1 MSTTKSSF
9 LLAVL
14 FSVMPMI
21 GATQDAVTLGA
32 DTPMTTVSG
41 NPFIAPEDWTVT
53 VRGPATILEPP
64 EGGSRLALI
73 DVEAEDQEGALAAGW
88 AAYGET
94 DREMLVSNESPDNDG
109 WSKLRSYQYRTSPNE
124 RRGVTAGVM
133 QGGDGWTV
141 WIYDMADDVGQKRG
155 SQVSLIF
162 DRLFPKGFE
171 KESFAGL
178 KANKLT
184 EERLAEIAKFV
195 QDGIEATGVPGVS
208 YGIVQDGKVVF
219 SGGAGVRQIGKP
231 GKADGDTLYMIASN
245 TKGLTTLLIGKL
257 VDAGKIGWKDPV
269 TKLMPSFRLG
279 DEDTTARVLVE
290 HLICA
295 CTGLPRQDFEWLLE
309 YRDLTAAGAMDTLA
323 TMQPTSE
330 FGALFQYS
338 NPLAAAAG
346 YVAGNIV
353 HPEHEFGAAY
363 DMAMQEQVFDPLGMA
378 VTTFDYEKALSS
390 ANVALAHAPDFQDRS
405 SLAVFDINYSAIP
418 VRPAGAAWSSIND
431 MLKYV
436 QMELDE
442 GLLPNGERYIGRDAL
457 LERRR
462 PMVALGSD
470 SAYGMGLMT
479 DNTYGVEVVH
489 HGGDMIGYH
498 SDMIWLPEHN
508 VGAVILTNGDPGWQ
522 IRSRFSRKLLE
533 VLFDGK
539 PEADEA
545 LAADARRYYEQRE
558 ANRKILVAPV
568 AADAAALLAG
578 HYRNDAL
585 GDLRVQVED
594 RMLVFDF
601 GEWKSEV
608 ASKKNPDGTVSFV
621 TISPGIEGLEFVVG
635 GGEDKALLLRDAQHE
650 YIFDT
655 V

>member
-1 MSTTKSSF
+1 M
-9 LLAVL
+9 
-14 FSVMPMI
+14 
-21 GATQDAVTLGA
+21 
-32 DTPMTTVSG
+32 
-41 NPFIAPEDWTVT
+41 
-53 VRGPATILEPP
+53 
-64 EGGSRLALI
+64 
-73 DVEAEDQEGALAAGW
+73 
-88 AAYGET
+88 
-94 DREMLVSNESPDNDG
+94 
-109 WSKLRSYQYRTSPNE
+109 
-124 RRGVTAGVM
+124 
-133 QGGDGWTV
+133 
-141 WIYDMADDVGQKRG
+141 
-155 SQVSLIF
+155 
-162 DRLFPKGFE
+162 
-171 KESFAGL
+171 
-178 KANKLT
+178 
-184 EERLAEIAKFV
+184 KFV

-346 YVAGNIV
+346 YVAGSIV
-353 HPEHEFGAAY
+353 HPEHELGAAY
-363 DMAMQEQVFDPLGMA
+363 DMAMQEQVFAPLGMA

-390 ANVALAHAPDFQDRS
+390 ANVALAHAPDFQDRP

-436 QMELDE
+436 QMELEE
-442 GLLPNGERYIGRDAL
+442 GLLPDGERYIGRDAL

-558 ANRKILVAPV
+558 ASRKILVAP
-568 AADAAALLAG
+568 AERAAAALLAG

-585 GDLRVQVED
+585 GDLRVEAKD
-594 RMLVFDF
+594 GALIFDF
-601 GEWKSEV
+601 GEWQSEV
-608 ASKKNPDGTVSFV
+608 ASKENPDGTMSFV

-635 GGEDKALLLRDAQHE
+635 GGEDKTLVFRDAQHE
-650 YIFDT
+650 YVFVT